1 MPLNDAANT
10 LLRDFQASGK
20 PGIFAFAKAL
30 NQLALDYT
38 PESLQRIDRLLMQ
51 MHQQPGPGADFLDA
65 EDRQNFLA
73 LLAYYVG
80 TTIARFSLQQVCWLQ
95 GEWFRRHFFRQRN

>member
-10 LLRDFQASGK
+10 LLRDFHAGK

-51 MHQQPGPGADFLDA
+51 MHQQLKPGADFPVA
-65 EDRQNFLA
+65 
-73 LLAYYVG
+73 
-80 TTIARFSLQQVCWLQ
+80 TW
-95 GEWFRRHFFRQRN
+95 RRSRLKLSAPVP